1 MFDQKGKL
9 RMPTPEER
17 LTTLEKTVALLQKR
31 SSEADI
37 QELNRN
43 VTMLLGIVSSQQLDI
58 KEIKINQVTVEERL
72 DTMSQR
78 MESGFVTVEKRLVA
92 LEGRFGTLEEKFD
105 QMLHM
110 LTSLTTKPNQ
120 GIE

>member
-1 MFDQKGKL
+1 MVQCAQRCSVFDQKGKL

-17 LTTLEKTVALLQKR
+17 PTTLVKTVALLQKR

-37 QELNRN
+37 QELSRN

-58 KEIKINQVTVEERL
+58 KEIKINQITVEERL

-110 LTSLTTKPNQ
+110 LT
-120 GIE
+120 